1 MENPYLK
8 KRPILEDYTNGS
20 VIDKYRNRSHNDDNS
35 YQDMQIIGLSQQKM
49 AKPHRVRNVYGI
61 SNRPSRN
68 NNIGVTLP
76 NNQKSQLLPAVS
88 SKILSRNDQSRIY
101 DISIR

>member
-35 YQDMQIIGLSQQKM
+35 YQDMQIIGLS
-49 AKPHRVRNVYGI
+49 
-61 SNRPSRN
+61 
-68 NNIGVTLP
+68 
-76 NNQKSQLLPAVS
+76 
-88 SKILSRNDQSRIY
+88 
-101 DISIR
+101 